1 MHVVEPHRCLPAH
14 RAKNLIALDPEI
26 GIHLR
31 RRPVEV
37 VSGIDIQGNWL
48 FGVELRQVNSLTLAK
63 LSAVGPDGVHKVVG
77 TCPLGELPASFEL
90 RYLIQALNGTEFG
103 ALSLKF
109 DDEHTIDLD
118 TAPIRLLEFRLFA
131 PEGRE
136 LVAPW
141 MTLALSA

>member
-1 MHVVEPHRCLPAH
+1 MHFTEPHRCIPAH
-14 RAKNLIALDPEI
+14 RAKNLIALDPEL
-26 GIHLR
+26 GLHVR

-37 VSGIDIQGNWL
+37 LSGIDVRGNWL

-63 LSAVGPDGVHKVVG
+63 LSALGPDGVHKVVG
-77 TCPLGELPASFEL
+77 TSPLSAMPSSFEL

-109 DDEHTIDLD
+109 DDEHIIDLD
-118 TAPIRLLEFRLFA
+118 TVAHRLLEFRLFA

-136 LVAPW
+136 IVAPW
-141 MTLALSA
+141 MTLAMSA